1 MATALRGGSL
11 EDEPQR
17 DAPIRRHFSRS
28 SFGSNNSTTSAST
41 SSSPSDRHQLESLNK
56 GDTSAATVA
65 EARARGIVEP
75 EADHDPATC
84 LSCTRRN
91 VISVFPRFRKVSTR
105 LLTTLSR
112 GAGSNSSS
120 SSNGGNG
127 TQQKT
132 GSSLCT
138 ADSRQRRRDGSI
150 GSSETHPRDL
160 LSSKVYPTHPARA
173 ALCLGRLDPEGS
185 RRAGDISAD
194 HRPPAVIPLP
204 FIPDQ
209 MAKGCS
215 LLKTTSRSAHLRNF
229 RLDIA
234 QQRITWDSRKKKKL
248 AHIDLERIVEIRVGE
263 EALWAVGDESCLPHG
278 TQRLFA
284 IVYYHQMVIKTVCIV
299 APTNESFREWIDTL
313 TYLVSNRQPVTTL
326 AQHQRWRLISINRQW
341 WESDTTGESATES
354 LKFIEA
360 CAASSQSSIMSYDM
374 ASELAASSVNLT
386 SSPSNSPMRGS
397 TGRKWFS
404 GGSTSRSSSFTSL
417 VQPPSLGRSNEGIA
431 SQRILGEDMV
441 KEVAET
447 LKMDRPQPS
456 IDTLYHDVSLS
467 YMNMPTVISAEFEGT
482 ESARMHNQNMHSD
495 DSDDDDDIGELTMA
509 ASKAFMHDAL
519 DIMDPLRLDIPKNQ
533 PFGITL
539 SVFARFLREMQK
551 ESVTDAE
558 VRRRFRNFTSHPGQQ
573 IMSTYEFEAYLQS
586 ADNSLGNL
594 SPSSLNESAKE
605 CMNMDLPLNDYFI
618 SSSHNTYLAGDQLV
632 GDSTVEGYV
641 HALLRGCRCLEL
653 DCWDG
658 RCGEP
663 VVCHG
668 HTFTTRI
675 LFEDVIIAISRY
687 AFAVSPYPVV
697 LSFETHCSLPQQ
709 ARMATILR
717 KHLGDM
723 LVVAPVNGKGE
734 TQLPSPN
741 ELKHKI
747 IIKNKVL
754 EPRMAISNVNN
765 PVAASTGS
773 SGQPAV
779 VAQLASASSTG
790 KTVSPR
796 TSVAQLKRKVAP
808 ELSELI
814 VYCKSFPFEKLDDD
828 APDPAF
834 NQVTSLS
841 ESTSNQLLR
850 QKPVQ
855 FARFNK
861 LQMTR
866 VYPGFSRFTSTNF
879 NPIPHWSAGCQ
890 MVALNFQTRDRHMQ
904 ICEAMFQRTL
914 GIGYVLKPK
923 HLRVPESVT
932 VAAVAAKLRDAS
944 SELPM
949 SSMSTLG
956 TLKNDKAPES
966 ATSTPPSYISLL
978 TSAATKTSANQS
990 SDFPQ
995 RTTIHV
1001 NIIAAH
1007 GLVRGS
1013 SVSSGGNSGGIQRRQ
1028 SIIGGMLDR
1037 RPSFASDSSSRRSS
1051 RSGGDPTSSPGSLS
1065 RQASSIA
1072 MFSGDISGFFG
1083 GSASPPLP
1091 STPPNGSI
1099 IHPSLN
1105 AAAAAAA
1112 AATSAAGASSISAAA
1127 VAKGIAGQPM
1137 HGINSRVRVEVEWIS
1152 ESNLGASSAS
1162 SISSSSSSSN
1172 SGAGLGVS
1180 GTRGPSGAPSR
1191 SGTMPNSPLVGP
1203 QVPVQPIGASNL
1215 SFPFFGSA
1223 LSSDATSPLAAV
1235 PPAPTPLM
1243 HALTSDVQPKKSR
1256 YVTKTGVISGS
1267 EVRWRNASLFR
1278 VINDPDISFVRMS
1291 IYDDDTELASTCI
1304 SIDSLK
1310 EGYRYI
1316 ELGESD
1322 KTRLCHPIQ
1331 LLVNIQMSQLHCLA

>member
-1 MATALRGGSL
+1 MATTLKDSSL

-17 DAPIRRHFSRS
+17 NAPIHRHFSSS

-41 SSSPSDRHQLESLNK
+41 SSSPSDRHQLESLDK
-56 GDTSAATVA
+56 QDASAAQATA
-65 EARARGIVEP
+65 EP

-112 GAGSNSSS
+112 GTSSNSNSGS
-120 SSNGGNG
+120 NG

-138 ADSRQRRRDGSI
+138 AESRQRRRDGSI
-150 GSSETHPRDL
+150 GSSNAPPRDL

-173 ALCLGRLDPEGS
+173 ALCLGRLGPEGC
-185 RRAGDISAD
+185 RRGGDISAD
-194 HRPPAVIPLP
+194 QLSSAAIPLP

-299 APTNESFREWIDTL
+299 ALTNESFREWIDTL
-313 TYLVSNRQPVTTL
+313 TYLVSTRQPVTTL
-326 AQHQRWRLISINRQW
+326 AQHQRWRLININRQW
-341 WESDTTGESATES
+341 WESDTSGESATES
-354 LKFIEA
+354 LKFIET
-360 CAASSQSSIMSYDM
+360 CAASSQSSLMSFDV
-374 ASELAASSVNLT
+374 ASELASSSVNLT
-386 SSPSNSPMRGS
+386 AISSNSPMRGS
-397 TGRKWFS
+397 IGRKWFS

-417 VQPPSLGRSNEGIA
+417 VQPPSLGRTNEGVPQ
-431 SQRILGEDMV
+431 QRIMDEDIV
-441 KEVAET
+441 KNVAEI
-447 LKMDRPQPS
+447 LKMDCAQSS
-456 IDTLYHDVSLS
+456 IDTLYQDVALS
-467 YMNMPTVISAEFEGT
+467 YANMPTVISNEYDGT

-495 DSDDDDDIGELTMA
+495 DSDDDDIEELTMA
-509 ASKAFMHDAL
+509 TSKSFIHGAV

-539 SVFARFLREMQK
+539 SVFARFLREVQK
-551 ESVTDAE
+551 ENVTDSE
-558 VRRRFRNFTSHPGQQ
+558 VRRRFRQFTSHSNQQ

-594 SPSSLNESAKE
+594 SPSSLKDSAKE
-605 CMNMDLPLNDYFI
+605 CMNMDLPLSDYFI
-618 SSSHNTYLAGDQLV
+618 SSSHNTYLASDQLV
-632 GDSTVEGYV
+632 GDSTVEGY
-641 HALLRGCRCLEL
+641 
-653 DCWDG
+653 
-658 RCGEP
+658 
-663 VVCHG
+663 
-668 HTFTTRI
+668 
-675 LFEDVIIAISRY
+675 DVIIAISRY
-687 AFAVSPYPVV
+687 AFAVSPYPVI

-723 LVVAPVNGKGE
+723 LVVAPINGQGE

-741 ELKHKI
+741 QLKHRI
-747 IIKNKVL
+747 IVKNKVL
-754 EPRMAISNVNN
+754 EPRLLSSNGNLV
-765 PVAASTGS
+765 VAAAAAACS
-773 SGQPAV
+773 SGQPAAV
-779 VAQLASASSTG
+779 TKLTSSSNTD

-796 TSVAQLKRKVAP
+796 NSVAQIKRKVAP

-814 VYCKSFPFEKLDDD
+814 VYCKSYPFEKLDDD

-841 ESTSNQLLR
+841 ESVSNQLLR

-866 VYPGFSRFTSTNF
+866 IYPGFSRFTSTNF

-904 ICEAMFQRTL
+904 IYEAMFQRTL
-914 GIGYVLKPK
+914 GIGYVLKPE
-923 HLRVPESVT
+923 HLREPESVT
-932 VAAVAAKLRDAS
+932 ASAVAAKLKDAP
-944 SELPM
+944 SELTV
-949 SSMSTLG
+949 SSTSTLG
-956 TLKNDKAPES
+956 TLKKDKLPES
-966 ATSTPPSYISLL
+966 AAPTPPSYISLL
-978 TSAATKTSANQS
+978 TSNDTKTSTNRQL
-990 SDFPQ
+990 DFPQ

-1007 GLVRGS
+1007 GLVRGGIAPG
-1013 SVSSGGNSGGIQRRQ
+1013 SGNPGGIQRRQ

-1072 MFSGDISGFFG
+1072 MFSGDIHGFFG

-1091 STPPNGSI
+1091 STPPNGTA

-1112 AATSAAGASSISAAA
+1112 ATSSSINTTA
-1127 VAKGIAGQPM
+1127 VSKGISGQQM
-1137 HGINSRVRVEVEWIS
+1137 HGVNSRIRVEVEWIS

-1162 SISSSSSSSN
+1162 SISTSSSSSN
-1172 SGAGLGVS
+1172 SGVELGVS
-1180 GTRGPSGAPSR
+1180 KAHAPSGAPSR
-1191 SGTMPNSPLVGP
+1191 SSTMPNSPLIGPHVPLQPVG
-1203 QVPVQPIGASNL
+1203 GSNL

-1223 LSSDATSPLAAV
+1223 LSSDATSPIAAV

-1243 HALTSDVQPKKSR
+1243 HALTNDIQPKKSR

>member
-1 MATALRGGSL
+1 MATALRGSPL

-17 DAPIRRHFSRS
+17 NAPIHRHFSRS

-41 SSSPSDRHQLESLNK
+41 SSSPPDRYQLESLNK
-56 GDTSAATVA
+56 EDTSAA
-65 EARARGIVEP
+65 RAAAEP
-75 EADHDPATC
+75 ETDHDPATC

-112 GAGSNSSS
+112 GTGSSS
-120 SSNGGNG
+120 SSGSNSGGSNGA
-127 TQQKT
+127 QQKT

-138 ADSRQRRRDGSI
+138 AESRQRRRDGSI
-150 GSSETHPRDL
+150 GSSDTPPRDL

-185 RRAGDISAD
+185 RRTGDISAD
-194 HRPPAVIPLP
+194 HRPSAVIPLP

-284 IVYYHQMVIKTVCIV
+284 IVYYHQMAIKTVCIV

-313 TYLVSNRQPVTTL
+313 TYLVSTRQPVTTL

-341 WESDTTGESATES
+341 WESDTSGESATES
-354 LKFIEA
+354 LRFIEA
-360 CAASSQSSIMSYDM
+360 CAASSQSSIMSFDV
-374 ASELAASSVNLT
+374 ASELAASSVNLAA
-386 SSPSNSPMRGS
+386 SPSNSPMRGS

-417 VQPPSLGRSNEGIA
+417 VQPPSLGRSNEGMA
-431 SQRILGEDMV
+431 SQRFLGEDVV

-447 LKMDRPQPS
+447 LKMDRAQPS
-456 IDTLYHDVSLS
+456 IDTLYHDVALS

-482 ESARMHNQNMHSD
+482 ESTRMHNQNMHSD
-495 DSDDDDDIGELTMA
+495 DSDDDDDVGELTMA
-509 ASKAFMHDAL
+509 TSKAFMHDAL
-519 DIMDPLRLDIPKNQ
+519 DIMDPLRLDIPKSQ

-539 SVFARFLREMQK
+539 SVFTRFLRDMQK
-551 ESVTDAE
+551 ESVTDTE
-558 VRRRFRNFTSHPGQQ
+558 VRRRFRQFTSHPGQQ
-573 IMSTYEFEAYLQS
+573 TMSTYEFEAYLQS

-658 RCGEP
+658 R
-663 VVCHG
+663 
-668 HTFTTRI
+668 TTRI

-723 LVVAPVNGKGE
+723 LVVAPINGEGE

-741 ELKHKI
+741 ELKHRI

-754 EPRMAISNVNN
+754 EPRLASSNAN
-765 PVAASTGS
+765 PSASANAATGS
-773 SGQPAV
+773 SGQPATV
-779 VAQLASASSTG
+779 SQLASTSNTN

-796 TSVAQLKRKVAP
+796 ASVAQLKRKVAP

-861 LQMTR
+861 MQMTR
-866 VYPGFSRFTSTNF
+866 IYPGFSRFTSTNF
-879 NPIPHWSAGCQ
+879 NPISHWSAGCQ

-904 ICEAMFQRTL
+904 IYEAMFQRTL

-923 HLRVPESVT
+923 HLRVPETVT
-932 VAAVAAKLRDAS
+932 TAAVAAKLRGAS
-944 SELPM
+944 SQLPM
-949 SSMSTLG
+949 SSVSTLG
-956 TLKNDKAPES
+956 TLKNEKAPES
-966 ATSTPPSYISLL
+966 AASTPPSYISLL

-995 RTTIHV
+995 RTTIHI

-1007 GLVRGS
+1007 GLVRGGS
-1013 SVSSGGNSGGIQRRQ
+1013 APGGGNPGGIQRRQ

-1091 STPPNGSI
+1091 STPPNGTVI
-1099 IHPSLN
+1099 RPSLN

-1112 AATSAAGASSISAAA
+1112 AASAAGASSINTAA
-1127 VAKGIAGQPM
+1127 VARGIAGQQM
-1137 HGINSRVRVEVEWIS
+1137 HGINSRIRVEVEWIS

-1172 SGAGLGVS
+1172 SGAGFGVS
-1180 GTRGPSGAPSR
+1180 GTRGPSCAPSR
-1191 SGTMPNSPLVGP
+1191 SGTMPNSPLIGP
-1203 QVPVQPIGASNL
+1203 QIPVQPIGGSSL

-1223 LSSDATSPLAAV
+1223 LSSDATSPVAAA

-1256 YVTKTGVISGS
+1256 YVTKTGVVSGS